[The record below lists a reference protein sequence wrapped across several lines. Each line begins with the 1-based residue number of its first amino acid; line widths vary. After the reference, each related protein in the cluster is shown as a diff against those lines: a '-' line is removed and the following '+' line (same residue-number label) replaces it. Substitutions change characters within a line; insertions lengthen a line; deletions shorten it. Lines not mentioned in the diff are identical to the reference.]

1 MYIEYFQKIQKHLF
15 ILFTIFLLNIQIS
28 FQITHPCK
36 DNYVLNNKTCYNDV
50 IIFDHDRF
58 RAGHASTNK
67 NGDTIFEFSVDS
79 NPGAKRLFMVL
90 KQMEDITFLESL
102 YIKKLH

>member
-1 MYIEYFQKIQKHLF
+1 MYIEYFLKIQKHLL
-15 ILFTIFLLNIQIS
+15 ILITIFLLNIQIS

-50 IIFDHDRF
+50 IIFEHDRF

-67 NGDTIFEFSVDS
+67 NGDTIFEFSLIAILVRRDYC
-79 NPGAKRLFMVL
+79 MVL